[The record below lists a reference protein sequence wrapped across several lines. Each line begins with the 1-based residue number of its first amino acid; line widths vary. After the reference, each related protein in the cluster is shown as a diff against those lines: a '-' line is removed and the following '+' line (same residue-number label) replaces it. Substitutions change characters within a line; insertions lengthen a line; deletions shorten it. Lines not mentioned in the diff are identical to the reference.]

1 MLAHGPADTIQGD
14 DVTDIQRDRWGRPLI
29 IPPGGGKAVPYRRAS
44 AVGKALEDDTNLTY
58 WRARVVA
65 IGLMRRPDL
74 QALVLGHQDH
84 KDTELRNAVE
94 EAFRAGG
101 GEERRHLGTA
111 LHKLSELA
119 DFSTLPDSLRRD
131 LDAYREALDRHGLVE
146 VEVETFVV
154 HDGWKIAGT
163 RDRVLRT
170 NEGIYLASDLKT
182 GASVQYGQGSWACQL
197 AVYARGE
204 RYWADGDGAHRSL
217 GVVADG
223 TEMTVDTDTGLII
236 HLPAGEGRCE
246 IHEIDLR
253 PAAKAIETA
262 LWVHEWRTTSKR
274 LLTPLTIA
282 SPAADAV
289 PQPQVTTA
297 TAPAPAQDVQAAGGA
312 AQVTVVS
319 TEGVLREHLVA
330 RVDQLLAQGVDKAVI
345 VARWPAGVVG
355 PKRSDEWTTA
365 DLAGIKAALDAVER
379 AHGTEFTEAPTDPRR
394 LPDPHRHANLWPD
407 RQPTVDI
414 EGDDVSPAEREALVN
429 DVAGLVDD
437 QRDAFAAIVAACG
450 KARASLSL
458 RDRPSERRYR
468 IAASLL
474 ALGRRGELGDDD
486 RLRAL
491 CAHVTGDEACLMPGV
506 ALGEVVGRLTLDEAS
521 ALLALCTLGGV
532 EFIVGEDAV
541 IRVAA

>member
-1 MLAHGPADTIQGD
+1 M
-14 DVTDIQRDRWGRPLI
+14 TDIQRDRWGRPLI
-29 IPPGGGKAVPYRRAS
+29 VPPGGGKAVPYRRAS
-44 AVGKALEDDTNLTY
+44 GIGKALEDDTNLTY

-101 GEERRHLGTA
+101 GEERRNQGTA

-131 LDAYREALDRHGLVE
+131 LDAYREALGRHGLTE
-146 VEVETFVV
+146 IESETFVV
-154 HDGWKIAGT
+154 HDDWKIAGT
-163 RDRVLRT
+163 FDRLLDGFGQWFVAD
-170 NEGIYLASDLKT
+170 IKT

-197 AVYARGE
+197 AVYANGLRYDASTGE
-204 RYWADGDGAHRSL
+204 RSPL
-217 GVVADG
+217 VQPS
-223 TEMTVDTDTGLII
+223 ELLDTDTGLII

-262 LWVHEWRTTSKR
+262 LWVHEWRNTSKR
-274 LLTPLTIA
+274 LLTPLA
-282 SPAADAV
+282 SPAESTNEVDAV
-289 PQPQVTTA
+289 QPQVTTA
-297 TAPAPAQDVQAAGGA
+297 TAPTQDVQAAGDVA
-312 AQVTVVS
+312 
-319 TEGVLREHLVA
+319 HLVA
-330 RVDQLLAQGVDKAVI
+330 RYDQLIEQGIDKRI
-345 VARWPAGVVG
+345 VAARWPAGVVG
-355 PKRSDEWTTA
+355 PKRADQWTSA

-394 LPDPHRHANLWPD
+394 LPDPHRSAALRPD
-407 RQPTVDI
+407 REPTVDI
-414 EGDDVSPAEREALVN
+414 EGPDVTPAEREALVN
-429 DVAGLVDD
+429 DVAGLGDD
-437 QRDAFAAIVAACG
+437 QRDAFHAIVAACG
-450 KARASLSL
+450 EVGATISL
-458 RDRPSERRYR
+458 RTRPSERRYR

-491 CAHVTGDEACLMPGV
+491 CAHATGDEACLMPGV
-506 ALGEVVGRLTLDEAS
+506 SIGEVVGRLTADEAS
-521 ALLALCTLGGV
+521 ALLALCSLGDV
-532 EFIVGEDAV
+532 EFVVGEDAV
-541 IRVAA
+541 IRVAVAA

>member
-1 MLAHGPADTIQGD
+1 M
-14 DVTDIQRDRWGRPLI
+14 TDIQRDRWGRPLI
-29 IPPGGGKAVPYRRAS
+29 VPPGGGKAVPYRRAS
-44 AVGKALEDDTNLTY
+44 GIGKALEDDTNLTY

-101 GEERRHLGTA
+101 GEERRNQGTA

-131 LDAYREALDRHGLVE
+131 LDAYREALGRHGLTE
-146 VEVETFVV
+146 IESETFVV
-154 HDGWKIAGT
+154 HDDWKIAGT
-163 RDRVLRT
+163 FDRLLDGFGQWFVAD
-170 NEGIYLASDLKT
+170 IKT

-197 AVYARGE
+197 AVYANGLRYDASTGE
-204 RYWADGDGAHRSL
+204 RSPL
-217 GVVADG
+217 VQPS
-223 TEMTVDTDTGLII
+223 ELLDTDTGLII

-262 LWVHEWRTTSKR
+262 LWVHEWRNTSKR

-297 TAPAPAQDVQAAGGA
+297 TAPAQDVQAAGDA
-312 AQVTVVS
+312 DM
-319 TEGVLREHLVA
+319 VLRNTPLVA
-330 RVDQLLAQGVDKAVI
+330 LSGLDRSYLGGYTAHILTRFNQLLEQGIDQSLIA
-345 VARWPAGVVG
+345 ARWPAGVVG
-355 PKRSDEWTTA
+355 PKKASEWTSA

-394 LPDPHRHANLWPD
+394 LPDPHRSAALRPD
-407 RQPTVDI
+407 REPTVDI
-414 EGDDVSPAEREALVN
+414 EGPDVSPAEREALVN

-437 QRDAFAAIVAACG
+437 QRDAFHAIVAACG
-450 KARASLSL
+450 EVGATISL
-458 RDRPSERRYR
+458 RTRPSERRYR

-491 CAHVTGDEACLMPGV
+491 CAHATGDEACLMPGV
-506 ALGEVVGRLTLDEAS
+506 PLGEVVGRLSLDEAS
-521 ALLALCTLGGV
+521 ALLRLCSVGDV
-532 EFIVGEDAV
+532 SFVVGEDAV
-541 IRVAA
+541 IRVAVAA